1 MYKVIMTSA
10 LDDADDM
17 EANVVLRESL
27 QAAVEQFNDSIK
39 NILSNALRNEHLVTK
54 VSLHK
59 HKAVIK
65 LESRTYCI
73 AIIGE

>member
-10 LDDADDM
+10 LDNADDI
-17 EANVVLRESL
+17 EANAILCESL
-27 QAAVEQFNDSIK
+27 QTAVERFNDSIK
-39 NILSNALRNEHLVTK
+39 NILSDALCNEHLDTK
-54 VSLHK
+54 MSLHK
-59 HKAVIK
+59 HKVVIK

>member
-10 LDDADDM
+10 LDNADDV
-17 EANVVLRESL
+17 EANVILCESL
-27 QAAVEQFNDSIK
+27 QTAIERFNDSIK
-39 NILSNALRNEHLVTK
+39 NILSNALDNEHLDTK
-54 VSLHK
+54 MSLHK

-73 AIIGE
+73 AITGE